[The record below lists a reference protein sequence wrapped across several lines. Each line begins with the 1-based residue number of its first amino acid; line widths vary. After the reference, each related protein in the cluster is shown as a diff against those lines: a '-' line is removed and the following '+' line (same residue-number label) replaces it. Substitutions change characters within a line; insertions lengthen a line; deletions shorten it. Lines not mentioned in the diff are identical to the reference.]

1 MPRPEQ
7 RMVTF
12 SIDGLE
18 VTAPENAML
27 VDAAKYGDVEIPVF
41 CYEPKLGAPV
51 GACRMCLVEIEGIPK
66 LQTGCSTPV
75 KDGMVVHTQTDRVKH
90 AQQAVV
96 EFLLINHPLD
106 CPVCDKGGECPLQDI
121 SFGWGGGRSRF
132 IEPKRHFQKPL
143 ALSPL
148 VAIDR
153 ERCILCYRCVRFS
166 QEIAEDYQLVLEE
179 RGAYT
184 YVSTFDGHPYVAP
197 FSGNIIELCPVG
209 ALTSQPYRFRARPW
223 DIEGAGSVCT
233 LCPAQ
238 CNVTFT
244 VRDER
249 VLRVLGRDNHD
260 VDDGWLCDKGRFAY
274 QAVHVDERITQPLIR
289 DGGELRPVSW
299 ERALSEAAAALRRA
313 NGRVGAI
320 AGGETTNEEGFLLQR
335 LMREGLGSA
344 DLDSRPGGT
353 LPLDLHRALG
363 APALQ
368 ATVAD
373 LEFAHSVLVLDCEP
387 VDDMPIV
394 DLRIRKGV
402 RRRHVNLAVATSR
415 PSSLDPNASATVRFA
430 PGAGE
435 AFVMALAAS
444 LEAGRRED
452 VDRLAATAGADAA
465 ELRALVRALQA
476 GEDVVILYGERLV
489 SGPRGEQAAR
499 ALLDLAGRLDLTSA
513 REGAGL
519 LCVPAGT
526 NGRGLAEAGVLP
538 NAGPG
543 LAEVERAG
551 RDTAAI
557 AAALGAGELTALY
570 LLHSDPLTD
579 LPCRDT
585 WADALERAT
594 TVIAHA
600 AFLTDGIRE
609 HATVV
614 FPAESYAEKDGTLTH
629 PDGRLQ
635 RLRPA
640 IGHPGATRAEWSVI
654 ADLARRM
661 NLDLGVLTGA
671 MATAQLFA
679 AVPFYAALTLDA
691 IGGQGVRWQDREA
704 AATFPAA
711 AAEAPEAAEPPSAAE
726 ANGRLRLGTFRSIWN
741 ATEVRVSPA
750 LHFLH
755 PKLRLEISPADAQR
769 LELFQGDRVV
779 VGSHGHTVD
788 ATVALRASMPEG
800 SVFLET
806 NALDGPLVEVRRA

>member
-1 MPRPEQ
+1 
-7 RMVTF
+7 
-12 SIDGLE
+12 
-18 VTAPENAML
+18 
-27 VDAAKYGDVEIPVF
+27 
-41 CYEPKLGAPV
+41 
-51 GACRMCLVEIEGIPK
+51 
-66 LQTGCSTPV
+66 
-75 KDGMVVHTQTDRVKH
+75 
-90 AQQAVV
+90 
-96 EFLLINHPLD
+96 
-106 CPVCDKGGECPLQDI
+106 
-121 SFGWGGGRSRF
+121 
-132 IEPKRHFQKPL
+132 
-143 ALSPL
+143 
-148 VAIDR
+148 
-153 ERCILCYRCVRFS
+153 
-166 QEIAEDYQLVLEE
+166 
-179 RGAYT
+179 
-184 YVSTFDGHPYVAP
+184 
-197 FSGNIIELCPVG
+197 
-209 ALTSQPYRFRARPW
+209 
-223 DIEGAGSVCT
+223 VCT

-289 DGGELRPVSW
+289 DGGDLRPVSW

-335 LMREGLGSA
+335 LMREGLGSG
-344 DLDSRPGGT
+344 DLDSRVGGMGP
-353 LPLDLHRALG
+353 LPVDLHRALG
-363 APALQ
+363 APPLQ
-368 ATVAD
+368 ASVAD

-402 RRRHVNLAVATSR
+402 RRRHVKLAVATSR

-435 AFVMALAAS
+435 AFVLALSAALGGGDVAGPAEAARADVAEIRALA
-444 LEAGRRED
+444 
-452 VDRLAATAGADAA
+452 
-465 ELRALVRALQA
+465 RALQA

-499 ALLDLAGRLDLTSA
+499 ALLDLAGRMDLTSG

-543 LAEVERAG
+543 LKDVERAG

-557 AAALGAGELTALY
+557 GAAAGAGELTALY
-570 LLHSDPLTD
+570 LLHCDPLTD
-579 LPCRDT
+579 LPGRDA

-614 FPAESYAEKDGTLTH
+614 FPAESYAEKDGTITH

-640 IGHPGATRAEWSVI
+640 IGHPGSTRAEWSVI
-654 ADLARRM
+654 ADLARR
-661 NLDLGVLTGA
+661 LDLDLSVLTGA
-671 MATAQLFA
+671 MASAQLFA
-679 AVPFYAALTLDA
+679 AVPFYASLTLDE
-691 IGGQGVRWQDREA
+691 IGGKGVRWQDRAA

-711 AAEAPEAAEPPSAAE
+711 APEAPETAEPPSAAE

-769 LELFQGDRVV
+769 LELFQGDQVV
-779 VGSHGHTVD
+779 VGSDGHTVD

-806 NALDGPLVEVRRA
+806 NALDGPLVEVRKA